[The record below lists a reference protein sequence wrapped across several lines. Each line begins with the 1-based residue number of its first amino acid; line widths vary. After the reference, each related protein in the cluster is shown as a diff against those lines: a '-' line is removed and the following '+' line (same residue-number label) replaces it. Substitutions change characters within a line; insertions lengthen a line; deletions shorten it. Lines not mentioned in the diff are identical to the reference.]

1 MQTRVVNPSDGI
13 YAATPDYVHAIEVTT
28 PERLLFVSGT
38 MGLHDDGEAPSTLD
52 EQLVLIWRNIRRILA
67 EAEMTVDNIMR
78 LTSYLAA
85 REHAQKNQDARVAVL
100 GDRRIPTTAIVVT
113 TLDPNWLIEIEVVAA
128 A

>member
-1 MQTRVVNPSDGI
+1 MQARIVNPADGI
-13 YAATPDYVHAIEVTT
+13 YAATPDYVHAIEVTA
-28 PERLLFVSGT
+28 PKRLLFVSGT
-38 MGLHDDGEAPSTLD
+38 MGLHDDGESPSTLD
-52 EQLVLIWRNIRRILA
+52 EQLVLVWRNIRRILA

-78 LTSYLAA
+78 LTSYLAS
-85 REHAQKNQDARVAVL
+85 REHAQKNQDARVAAL